1 MKRLACAVLA
11 LALVAT
17 AGLAAVRHKENLA
30 AAEATA
36 VLDLVYV
43 KHDFAK
49 AHGRLHPDLRTQ
61 LSKEELS
68 KLSAIAE
75 SRLGPTKKLELDS
88 FLPALEEKQ
97 LTVFINGVNEKGTAY
112 HRVQLIGDAAG
123 YKVRNLFVQGAPYPP
138 DKGRQAFKKS

>member
-1 MKRLACAVLA
+1 MMRLACAVLA
-11 LALVAT
+11 LVLVAT
-17 AGLAAVRHKENLA
+17 AGVAAVRHKEDLA

-43 KHDFAK
+43 KHDYAR
-49 AHGRLHPDLRTQ
+49 AHGRLHPDLRAQ

-68 KLSAIAE
+68 KLAAIAE
-75 SRLGPTKKLELDS
+75 SRLGATRKFELDS
-88 FLPALEEKQ
+88 FLPAVEKQ
-97 LTVFINGVNEKGTAY
+97 ITIFVNGVNEKGTAY

-123 YKVRNLFVQGAPYPP
+123 YKVGRLSVQGAPFPP